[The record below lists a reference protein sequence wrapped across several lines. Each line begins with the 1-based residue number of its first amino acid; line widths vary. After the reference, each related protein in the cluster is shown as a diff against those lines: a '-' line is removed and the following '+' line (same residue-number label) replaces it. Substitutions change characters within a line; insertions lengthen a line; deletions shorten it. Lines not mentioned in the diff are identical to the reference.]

1 MTAVMSEEEDEGDRF
16 AVPGKESH
24 EHEDALSPD
33 EKGEEGQDV
42 PPPSEPKDP
51 TPHPAER

>member
-1 MTAVMSEEEDEGDRF
+1 VKEEDEGGTF

-24 EHEDALSPD
+24 EDPETLTR
-33 EKGEEGQDV
+33 EERGEEDEPL

-51 TPHPAER
+51 TP